1 MADQPTQDPAAAAEG
16 EGKPKTAKQLEKEAK
31 KAAKLAKF
39 AEKQAKA
46 AEKKSDG
53 PKQEKKPKKVEE
65 KKVATYD
72 LPTAPG
78 EKKDVTV
85 DLPAQYSP
93 KYVEAA
99 WNAWWKKEGFFK
111 PEYGRNLDEPNPKG
125 SFVMVI
131 PPPNVTGTLHLG
143 HALTN
148 SIEDAICRWHRMKGY
163 TTLWVPGCDH
173 AGIATQVAVEKKVKR
188 EEGKSRHDLGREEF
202 IKRVWQW
209 KNEKGDRI
217 YQQMEEMGSSLDWD
231 RATFTMDPGPQEAV
245 KEAFVRMHE
254 DGTIYRSNRLVNWS
268 CTLKSAI
275 SDIEVEKKELP
286 GRTEM
291 VVPGYADKVE
301 FGVLVSFAYPVEDS
315 DERII
320 VATTR
325 IETMLGDTAVAVH
338 PKDERYKHLHGK
350 MVIHPFTN
358 RKLPILQ
365 DDFVEMEF
373 GTGAVKITP
382 AHDPND
388 YEVGKRHNL
397 PFLTIFTDDGI
408 IVDGYGQFAGMK
420 RFDARKAVLEAL
432 KEKGLYIETKDNPM
446 VVPVC
451 SRSKDIIEPMIKPQW
466 YVKCLDMA
474 AKAVEAV
481 KSGALEIIPKM
492 HEKTWF
498 HWMEEMR
505 DWCIS
510 RQLWWGHQ
518 IPAYFVEI
526 EGSTSPLED
535 KDDYWV
541 SGRSEEEARQKAAK
555 KFNVPVEKIK
565 LTQDPDV
572 LDTWFSSGLF
582 PFSVFGWPNQTRD
595 MELFYPNSLLETGHD
610 ILFFW
615 VARMVFFG
623 QKLLDKLPFKQV
635 YLHAM
640 LRDAHGRK
648 MSKSLGNVIDP
659 VDVILG
665 ITLKEL
671 NSKLEENSNLDPRE
685 IDKAKEGQKRD
696 YPQGIPECGTDALR
710 FALCAYTAQGR
721 DINLDVLRV
730 NGYRNFCNKLWNATK
745 FALMNL
751 GKDFKPHESLKT
763 LQEMVRSRSSNSPAN
778 SSHATTGPSNN
789 NQCSDNNFPNLVEL
803 NNTLEQ
809 YSYIEGYRPTQADLH
824 VLERLGKTCGS
835 LSQYPH
841 LLRWYCHMSSFSQEE
856 RKSLPKAGHS
866 HVSSS
871 IVSHREGNSLSMVD
885 RWMLHQLSVAVKECN
900 AAFKEFNFPR
910 ATTALYNLWWYQ
922 LCDVYLECLKPVMYS
937 DNEDAKNLS
946 RNVLYTALHVGLTLI
961 SPFMPFLSEE
971 LFQRLPPRTANQP
984 PSICVTSYPES
995 EEYDIFFDEKVD
1007 EKFKF
1012 GQKVIG
1018 EVRSAKA
1025 KYDIPNKTRIE
1036 LTLQSDN
1043 EDNRAT
1049 LESLIQDIATLSVSD
1064 VKISTEKPKGSVPTP
1079 VTADTVAWMKLQG
1092 LVNLSKCQEKIQKR
1106 IQDAEEKLKALQ
1118 VEMAKPGYEKVPE
1131 EVQAR
1136 NNTKKLDLEAELEQS
1151 KDAITKILAMET
1163 E

>member
-763 LQEMVRSRSSNSPAN
+763 LQEM
-778 SSHATTGPSNN
+778 
-789 NQCSDNNFPNLVEL
+789 
-803 NNTLEQ
+803 
-809 YSYIEGYRPTQADLH
+809 
-824 VLERLGKTCGS
+824 
-835 LSQYPH
+835 
-841 LLRWYCHMSSFSQEE
+841 
-856 RKSLPKAGHS
+856 
-866 HVSSS
+866 
-871 IVSHREGNSLSMVD
+871 GNSLSMVD